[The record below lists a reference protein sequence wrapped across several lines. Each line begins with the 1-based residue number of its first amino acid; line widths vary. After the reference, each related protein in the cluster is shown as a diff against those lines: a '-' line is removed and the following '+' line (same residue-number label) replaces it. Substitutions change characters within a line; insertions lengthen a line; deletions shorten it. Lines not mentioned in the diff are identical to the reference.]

1 MRIKICSPEKKLN
14 LLLPNFLL
22 KTSFAAK
29 TIFGTDDPE
38 EKIEANRRL
47 LKRAYKALKQYK
59 KKHGKLE
66 LVHVVTANGQTVV
79 QVIV

>member
-29 TIFGTDDPE
+29 TIFGTEDP

-66 LVHVVTANGQTVV
+66 LVNVVTANGQTVV

>member
-38 EKIEANRRL
+38 KTEANRRL
-47 LKRAYKALKQYK
+47 LKRAYNALKQYK

-66 LVHVVTANGQTVV
+66 LVKVVADNGQTVV

>member
-1 MRIKICSPEKKLN
+1 M
-14 LLLPNFLL
+14 PNFLL
-22 KTSFAAK
+22 KTTFAAK
-29 TIFGTDDPE
+29 TIFGTDDP

-66 LVHVVTANGQTVV
+66 LVNVVTDNGQTVV